1 MVFMIVR
8 KFIPVF
14 FLILLLSACTSQDP
28 TDDESIDRSANLK
41 SLGTS
46 GSELLD
52 DDKFISIKVEVAYVT
67 GYEPSTTTLSNLKG
81 FLQQRTHKP
90 GGISIFTRAV
100 NSSGKAPFSIN
111 EIAEI
116 EKDVRTTYNAGD
128 EISVF
133 IYFADGSNE
142 NDTNTKKVV
151 GSAYR
156 NTSMVI
162 YGGTVN
168 NISGRVDGPD
178 KVTVES
184 TVIHHEFGHLFGLV
198 NLGAPLQSE
207 HEDDVSKGHC
217 DVSGCLMNANVQFG
231 VDLIDM
237 VDDNNIPH
245 FDEKCLLDLA
255 AIGGK

>member
-1 MVFMIVR
+1 MNSRNLLFLLFIVF
-8 KFIPVF
+8 
-14 FLILLLSACTSQDP
+14 ILTGCSNEDP
-28 TDDESIDRSANLK
+28 TGENSIDRSANLK

-46 GSELLD
+46 GKELID
-52 DDKFISIKVEVAYVT
+52 DAKFTSMRVEVAYVT
-67 GYEPSTTTLSNLKG
+67 GFAPSPATLTNLKS

-90 GGISIFTRAV
+90 DGITIVSRAV
-100 NSSGKAPFSIN
+100 PSSGKAPFTIN
-111 EIAEI
+111 EIADI
-116 EKDVRTTYNAGD
+116 EKEIRTTFNAGD
-128 EISVF
+128 EIAVF

-142 NDTNTKKVV
+142 NDTSNKKVV
-151 GSAYR
+151 GSAFR

-162 YGGTVN
+162 YAGTVN
-168 NISGRVDGPD
+168 SISGRVNGPD

-198 NLGAPLQSE
+198 NLGTPLQTA
-207 HEDDVSKGHC
+207 HEDNVSKGHC
-217 DVSGCLMNANVQFG
+217 TVEGCLMNANVQFG

-245 FDEKCLLDLA
+245 FDEKCLRDLR

>member
-1 MVFMIVR
+1 MSSR
-8 KFIPVF
+8 KLLQLL
-14 FLILLLSACTSQDP
+14 FLFLLISGCSTDDP
-28 TDDESIDRSANLK
+28 TDDGGVDRNANLK

-46 GSELLD
+46 GSDLLD
-52 DDKFISIKVEVAYVT
+52 DDKFISMRVEVAYVT
-67 GYEPSTTTLSNLKG
+67 GYEPSPTTLNNLKS

-90 GGISIFTRAV
+90 GGVTIFTRAV
-100 NSSGKAPFSIN
+100 SPSGKAPFSIN

-116 EKDVRTTYNAGD
+116 EKEVRTTYNAGD

-162 YGGTVN
+162 YGATVD
-168 NISGRVDGPD
+168 NISGRVNGPD
-178 KVTVES
+178 KITVES

-198 NLGAPLQSE
+198 NLGTPLQTA

-217 DVSGCLMNANVQFG
+217 DVDGCLMNANVQFG
-231 VDLIDM
+231 TDLIEM

-245 FDEKCLLDLA
+245 FDDKCLMDLQ

>member
-1 MVFMIVR
+1 MVFMNSR
-8 KFIPVF
+8 K
-14 FLILLLSACTSQDP
+14 LLHLLLLFLLITGCSTDDP
-28 TDDESIDRSANLK
+28 TDDNGIDRSANLK

-52 DDKFISIKVEVAYVT
+52 DDKFLSMRVEVAYVS
-67 GYEPSTTTLSNLKG
+67 GYEPSPTTLTNLKS

-90 GGISIFTRAV
+90 GGITIFTRAV
-100 NSSGKAPFSIN
+100 SSSNKAPFSIN

-116 EKDVRTTYNAGD
+116 EKDVRTTFNEGD

-168 NISGRVDGPD
+168 NISGRADGPD
-178 KVTVES
+178 KITVES

-198 NLGAPLQSE
+198 NLGAPLQSA

-217 DVSGCLMNANVQFG
+217 DVNGCLMNANVQFG

-237 VDDNNIPH
+237 VDNNNIPH
-245 FDEKCLLDLA
+245 FDDKCLLDLQ